1 MFQLSKYLV
10 LFNFNSHI
18 APLIAAAG
26 ISAASSLYGAYRSE
40 KATEKANANNLDMA
54 KNSIQYKVADAK
66 KAGIHPLYA
75 LGSPTIQAGQ
85 TVADTS
91 NAYAQAGKSIGQGI
105 TGYAKSKSETSQ
117 LQNKLLESQVK
128 SQEIDNTMKL
138 HELGKMR
145 STLTGVGSP
154 RPSPNPLNEMKG
166 YDAQEME
173 DKVGGVLSEL
183 YQMPRAM
190 YNYVMKQIENDP
202 HYSRMPITKAINQ
215 LIHSYN
221 TDYKQTKTREPKNR
235 FSVEIG
241 KYN

>member
-1 MFQLSKYLV
+1 MWQTIL
-10 LFNFNSHI
+10 
-18 APLIAAAG
+18 P
-26 ISAASSLYGAYRSE
+26 SAIGAVGSIYGAS
-40 KATEKANANNLDMA
+40 KAKKSADQANAINLDMA

-91 NAYAQAGKSIGQGI
+91 NAYAQAGKSIGQDI
-105 TGYAKSKSETSQ
+105 SGYAKSKSDTTK
-117 LQNKLLESQVK
+117 LQNQLLESQVK

-145 STLTGVGSP
+145 STVTGVGSP
-154 RPSPNPLNEMKG
+154 RPSPNPLNDMKG

-190 YNYVMKQIENDP
+190 YNYVMKQIETDSK
-202 HYSRMPITKAINQ
+202 YYRMPITKAINQ

-235 FSVEIG
+235 FGVEIG